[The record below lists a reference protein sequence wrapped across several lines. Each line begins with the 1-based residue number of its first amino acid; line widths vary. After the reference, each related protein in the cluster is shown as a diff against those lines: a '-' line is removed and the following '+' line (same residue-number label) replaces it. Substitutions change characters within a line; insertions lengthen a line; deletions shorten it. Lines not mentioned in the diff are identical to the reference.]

1 MSETRFGVNSLTV
14 GSRLCPIIFHFHWN
28 YTSGTIPH
36 RNAFSRPTI
45 LACLLLHR
53 PTSDRLLWLDSLC
66 FLTETKRLL
75 SFFFVVLCS
84 WFVDNSKPKQY
95 SAPSIKIRRSFESN
109 RIQHYIRSG
118 STCAKIPVANSIFCS
133 RSDSDGQELLLHF
146 VKLNPFISTSS
157 LCCYGSIR
165 KEAAVEQAE

>member
-1 MSETRFGVNSLTV
+1 V

-45 LACLLLHR
+45 LACLHLHR
-53 PTSDRLLWLDSLC
+53 PTSDRLLWLGSLC

-75 SFFFVVLCS
+75 SFFLRCVAGLSTTRNNTRPPRSRSADPSNPIV
-84 WFVDNSKPKQY
+84 SK
-95 SAPSIKIRRSFESN
+95 
-109 RIQHYIRSG
+109 HYIRSG
-118 STCAKIPVANSIFCS
+118 STCAKIPVANSILCS

-146 VKLNPFISTSS
+146 VKFNPSISTSS
-157 LCCYGSIR
+157 LCCYDSIR
-165 KEAAVEQAE
+165 KEAAVEQSEVTN

>member
-1 MSETRFGVNSLTV
+1 M

-66 FLTETKRLL
+66 FLTETKRL
-75 SFFFVVLCS
+75 SFFFSSLCCVAGLS
-84 WFVDNSKPKQY
+84 TTRNRNNTRP
-95 SAPSIKIRRSFESN
+95 PSITIRRSFESN

-146 VKLNPFISTSS
+146 VKSNLFISTSS
-157 LCCYGSIR
+157 LCCYNSIR
-165 KEAAVEQAE
+165 KEAAVEQSRQSEVTN